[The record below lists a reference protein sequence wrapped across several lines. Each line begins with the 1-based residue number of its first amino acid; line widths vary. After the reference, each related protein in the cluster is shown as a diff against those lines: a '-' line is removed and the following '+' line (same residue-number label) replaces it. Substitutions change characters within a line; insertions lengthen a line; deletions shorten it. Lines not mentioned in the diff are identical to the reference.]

1 MNQKKRRERITS
13 SEAKEAYK
21 EASKFFLDIA
31 KLVFAGVI
39 LASVMNMS
47 EFAIASGTMVIIA
60 AIVAIC
66 ATIYERNRAHN
77 IEVEQ

>member
-1 MNQKKRRERITS
+1 MNQRKKRERITS
-13 SEAKEAYK
+13 SEAKEAFK

-47 EFAIASGTMVIIA
+47 ENNSLTLTFGILSVIALMVLGGYLYYLAIKK
-60 AIVAIC
+60 
-66 ATIYERNRAHN
+66 H
-77 IEVEQ
+77 

>member
-47 EFAIASGTMVIIA
+47 VNDSLTLTFGILSVIALMVLGGYLYYLA
-60 AIVAIC
+60 LKK
-66 ATIYERNRAHN
+66 Y
-77 IEVEQ
+77 

>member
-1 MNQKKRRERITS
+1 MNQKKKRERITN

-47 EFAIASGTMVIIA
+47 ENNGLTLTFGIFSVIALMALGGYLYYLAIKK
-60 AIVAIC
+60 
-66 ATIYERNRAHN
+66 H
-77 IEVEQ
+77 

>member
-47 EFAIASGTMVIIA
+47 VNDSLTLTFGILSVIALMVLGGYLYYLA
-60 AIVAIC
+60 
-66 ATIYERNRAHN
+66 
-77 IEVEQ
+77 

>member
-47 EFAIASGTMVIIA
+47 ENDSLTLTFGILSVIALMVLGGYLYYLA
-60 AIVAIC
+60 LKK
-66 ATIYERNRAHN
+66 Y
-77 IEVEQ
+77 

>member
-1 MNQKKRRERITS
+1 MIQKKRRERITS

-47 EFAIASGTMVIIA
+47 ENDSLTLTFGILSVIALMVLGGYLYYLA
-60 AIVAIC
+60 LKK
-66 ATIYERNRAHN
+66 Y
-77 IEVEQ
+77 

>member
-1 MNQKKRRERITS
+1 MNQKKQRGRITS

-47 EFAIASGTMVIIA
+47 ENDSLTLTFGILSVIALMVLGGYLYYLA
-60 AIVAIC
+60 LKN
-66 ATIYERNRAHN
+66 Y
-77 IEVEQ
+77 

>member
-1 MNQKKRRERITS
+1 MNQKKQRERITS

-47 EFAIASGTMVIIA
+47 ENDSLTLTFGILSVIALMVLGGYLYYLA
-60 AIVAIC
+60 LKK
-66 ATIYERNRAHN
+66 Y
-77 IEVEQ
+77 